1 MDLDK
6 EFALSKDRL
15 AMRLDADVKA
25 AERRIEQP
33 TPTEIAEALEAM
45 AALGKTVSKWLNA
58 FSAGFAAF
66 GKAYANKMK
75 EDHAGH

>member
-15 AMRLDADVKA
+15 AKRLDADVKA
-25 AERRIEQP
+25 AERRIKQP
-33 TPTEIAEALEAM
+33 TPTEIAEALEAWKGVGR
-45 AALGKTVSKWLNA
+45 ALSKTFDA

-66 GKAYANKMK
+66 GTAYANKMK